1 MDSAGYSIWIVLI
14 LIALLFV
21 VLWGILYLF
30 LAFGTWFIA
39 RSRLPDE
46 PPSPRRSGDWDLPGD
61 R

>member
-1 MDSAGYSIWIVLI
+1 MFVFFWG
-14 LIALLFV
+14 ALYFV
-21 VLWGILYLF
+21 

-46 PPSPRRSGDWDLPGD
+46 EPRRRTDDDWPLPPD